1 VDEALEVLTSHRQE
15 MRVRPALDQL
25 VQYIQNRR
33 PYLPNYKQRREAGLW
48 IASNRVEKLNDWTV
62 SQRCKHKGMDWTRD
76 GVLALAVLE
85 SARRNG
91 ELAAWRRTRTL
102 PAWRMDNCLKAAA

>member
-1 VDEALEVLTSHRQE
+1 MLTSHRQE

-33 PYLPNYKQRREAGLW
+33 PYLPDYKQRRQAGLW

-62 SQRCKHKGMDWTRD
+62 SQRCKHKGMDWTRE
-76 GVLALAVLE
+76 GVVALAVLE

-91 ELAAWRRTRTL
+91 ELPAWRRTRTM
-102 PAWRMDNCLKAAA
+102 PEWRVSIPLTEAA